1 MIKKFMV
8 KQFQFFL
15 LLTTLLTSS
24 LSYGATYNLELESD
38 FKQLCT
44 YNGGGQAPISING
57 SEWAREYRCHGI
69 FSSRNNTINLYDNSV
84 VKADQTFN
92 ITNTEFKPVVSSS
105 GNEGTTTLSGAG
117 GGESSLSEVT
127 LPGSILG
134 AGTLSLS
141 NSSIHGNVDASYGIT
156 IIATSIGSDVSGGG
170 SFDLSNGSSIGGDVQ
185 IVDGATVENS
195 SVTGDIKAQSLAL
208 TDASVGGNTNVEFA
222 LFADNSSITGYAEA
236 QSINLTNDSSIGGY
250 AKAASTDSIMIDNS
264 SIVGDASA
272 QKINATNAFI
282 GGNADTV
289 YELDLTDST
298 VQGNVTSI
306 NSNIDL
312 SGNTIIMGDATA
324 STPDNGWAIINF
336 NDNSIVHGTC
346 LHRTYPVDAC
356 DSTEPPINQ
365 NPQFEFG
372 TLTKDS
378 CRIIESGTNDDADRQ
393 RVSCTLEF
401 DKTYT
406 TVPLVFVM
414 PTIDASLS
422 VLSARTTELPSTASV
437 IGTSLTSATVVQE
450 IAPSAKRNTSNTTYL
465 DAPMLSDEDLNSL
478 NIDYFVIQE
487 GVISLGSGKGRIVAG
502 LVETN
507 TAASQI
513 SNERSNADIVNFEN
527 YGLSSFSNTP
537 GVLVQPQTKNNSSA
551 WFTGM
556 ARGVNT
562 ERFYLA
568 LEKSEVINN
577 NDISEPEKVAFVAGE
592 GSGITQGARFF
603 LGSGET
609 RVTTTLNEKVIS
621 PIEIGCEESTSISEA
636 NFDAPPI
643 LIANKNSRS
652 GNNGGWVRRCH
663 VTEDEVYFIV
673 EEDMDK
679 DSERSHIAED
689 VGFFMFD
696 RPNELGIC
704 DGFNNKSPVQTW
716 IRTDGTIGAFE
727 AYNSSRVIGSFKDG
741 NRRYL
746 GFDDDGMTDGTSW
759 STGGA
764 CDGLECS
771 GLEDLMV
778 PKELLED
785 MPDNLTVSVNVNA
798 GDTLT
803 LPLTDSDGQ
812 PIYEYQTL
820 NVGGIVT
827 IEAGKY
833 KIGSINVWED
843 GEVQVKSGDSVTIFT
858 NKFQLNNRAFFGVP
872 IDSRGVDKPTL
883 DADTYMRVNVL
894 ESNSNSVN
902 INSNSS
908 TKPSTFV
915 GLLYSEQPVRIS
927 NGARI
932 YGGVAAE
939 SVHMSGQS
947 LISAATSCMLPSD
960 DYEIEI
966 SPATDLALMCG
977 DDSPQ
982 FTINTSNNGVGE
994 SLGVTVSITPDADE
1008 FDVSVLQGQDSAT
1021 YPNYV
1026 SNDDGEL
1033 TLKVVAKNTAN
1044 IDFDTGYKL
1053 TATLVD
1059 DAGKEVESQFKFVPF
1074 KFSLVDGDS
1083 PTNRLDV
1090 IAGQATPTVTK
1101 VLACDLG
1108 DSIVVAENYVGE
1120 AEKQVTITHELDNSW
1135 SGSDGAL
1142 TYLPEF
1148 ESGSA
1153 TTDLTISESGL
1164 FNVTLKDSSF
1174 DCTGFAGCPED
1185 GSYDLEGSFSIY
1197 SRPWQFAICTDNN
1210 SDGNSSSG
1218 AAFVAAG
1225 EEFDVFAKPIR
1236 FTNDASQLCNNNLV
1250 TQNYLISSGAV
1261 GANHTLD
1268 TPSNGDVV
1276 LGRLEPTSQ
1285 LIQSSSDIVSSDNG
1299 YKFKSLKYS
1308 EVGSINFEV
1317 TENSNSFYGKILGG
1331 FSGNKNI
1338 GRFYPDYLT
1347 LISNSWNYSSGH
1359 DSFAYMAQGISF
1371 NFIVEARNRDNE
1383 PVTNYGLFAD
1393 SLKASI
1399 KHVAIDEDSSVL
1411 NTRVWLS
1418 GGKDADHISW
1428 GEDDWS
1434 SARLTIENFD
1444 YEFLRLASEDGP
1456 YDNTNSE
1463 FGVWVS
1469 DKVDGVDLQFLDL
1482 DNTNTDY
1489 TNGTKFSFQPDFRY
1503 GRMSLKDVGGNQGRK
1518 IQVPLE
1524 VQYWS
1529 GSKFEINSDD
1539 SGSQFNGSDYCVTKI
1554 WDDAEPT
1561 DAKLTSDIDDD
1572 GNDDTVSVLN
1582 GISSNLIAKQE
1593 TSRREQVRLFL
1604 RQGSSPSGATC
1615 FGSEGGQPWLQYN
1628 WRGLGD
1634 EDPSTVVTFGI
1645 YRGNDRVIY
1654 RGESGLTGQ

>member
-1 MIKKFMV
+1 MVVGESKNLGLKLRIGLLVILFFM
-8 KQFQFFL
+8 
-15 LLTTLLTSS
+15 TSS
-24 LSYGATYNLELESD
+24 AYSIPYDLNNSD
-38 FKQLCT
+38 DFGQLCT
-44 YNGGGQAPISING
+44 GNHSTSNNPRVYLCEGQFKADNAVVSLDGGSVINAYSGYDIKSTTIEPTSGYVELQSNNWGGDTNLDSVVLKGSIYVPYAISIKNSNIEKYVKNTTYHNISIYSSVIGEYVDAGTTITIDG
-57 SEWAREYRCHGI
+57 SDVIGYV
-69 FSSRNNTINLYDNSV
+69 SNRNNNDISVLNDSEIGGYIDGGTTITIDDSEV
-84 VKADQTFN
+84 
-92 ITNTEFKPVVSSS
+92 S
-105 GNEGTTTLSGAG
+105 GNVVNRSDNNIYVLNDSEIGGYIDGGTTITIDD
-117 GGESSLSEVT
+117 SEVT
-127 LPGSILG
+127 
-134 AGTLSLS
+134 
-141 NSSIHGNVDASYGIT
+141 GNVINR
-156 IIATSIGSDVSGGG
+156 
-170 SFDLSNGSSIGGDVQ
+170 SNNEIFVLNDSEIGGDVAAQ
-185 IVDGATVENS
+185 GKLNIFDSEIDGNIS
-195 SVTGDIKAQSLAL
+195 SANHNIEL
-208 TDASVGGNTNVEFA
+208 
-222 LFADNSSITGYAEA
+222 DNGAEVH
-236 QSINLTNDSSIGGY
+236 G
-250 AKAASTDSIMIDNS
+250 
-264 SIVGDASA
+264 
-272 QKINATNAFI
+272 NATAANNNWA
-282 GGNADTV
+282 
-289 YELDLTDST
+289 
-298 VQGNVTSI
+298 
-306 NSNIDL
+306 
-312 SGNTIIMGDATA
+312 TIH
-324 STPDNGWAIINF
+324 F
-336 NDNSIVHGTC
+336 NDYDDSDRSVVHGTC
-346 LHRTYPVDAC
+346 LYRTEPEDAC
-356 DSTEPPINQ
+356 GAIEPPINQ

-746 GFDDDGMTDGTSW
+746 GFDDDWMTDGTNW

-764 CDGLECS
+764 CDGLECG

-858 NKFQLNNRAFFGVP
+858 NKLQLNNRAFFGVP
-872 IDSRGVDKPTL
+872 IDSRVVDKPTL
-883 DADTYMRVNVL
+883 EADTYLRVNVL

-927 NGARI
+927 NDSRI

-982 FTINTSNNGVGE
+982 FTINTSNNGVAE

-1008 FDVSVLQGQDSAT
+1008 FDFSVLQGSGT
-1021 YPNYV
+1021 YPNYL
-1026 SNDDGEL
+1026 SNDNGEL
-1033 TLKVVAKNTAN
+1033 TLKVIAQDTVK

-1059 DAGKEVESQFKFVPF
+1059 DSEKEVESQFKFVPF

-1135 SGSDGAL
+1135 NGSDGTL

-1148 ESGSA
+1148 KKGSA
-1153 TTDLTISESGL
+1153 ATDLTISESGL

-1174 DCTGFAGCPED
+1174 DCTGFAGCPDD

-1236 FTNDASQLCNNNLV
+1236 FTNDANQLCNNNLV

-1268 TPSNGDVV
+1268 TPSNGDAV
-1276 LGRLEPTSQ
+1276 LGSLEPSSQ
-1285 LIQSSSDIVSSDNG
+1285 LTQSSSDIVSSDNG
-1299 YKFKSLKYS
+1299 YKFKNLKYS
-1308 EVGSINFEV
+1308 EVGSINFKV

-1331 FSGNKNI
+1331 LSGNKNI

-1347 LISNSWNYSSGH
+1347 LISNRWNYSSGH
-1359 DSFAYMAQGISF
+1359 DNFAYMAQGISF

-1383 PVTNYGLFAD
+1383 PVTNYGLFAG

-1399 KHVAIDEDSSVL
+1399 KHVAIEEDGTVL

-1615 FGSEGGQPWLQYN
+1615 FGSEGAQPWLQYN

>member
-1 MIKKFMV
+1 MIKHFSV
-8 KQFQFFL
+8 L
-15 LLTTLLTSS
+15 L
-24 LSYGATYNLELESD
+24 
-38 FKQLCT
+38 
-44 YNGGGQAPISING
+44 
-57 SEWAREYRCHGI
+57 
-69 FSSRNNTINLYDNSV
+69 V
-84 VKADQTFN
+84 
-92 ITNTEFKPVVSSS
+92 
-105 GNEGTTTLSGAG
+105 
-117 GGESSLSEVT
+117 
-127 LPGSILG
+127 
-134 AGTLSLS
+134 
-141 NSSIHGNVDASYGIT
+141 
-156 IIATSIGSDVSGGG
+156 
-170 SFDLSNGSSIGGDVQ
+170 
-185 IVDGATVENS
+185 
-195 SVTGDIKAQSLAL
+195 
-208 TDASVGGNTNVEFA
+208 A
-222 LFADNSSITGYAEA
+222 LFLSP
-236 QSINLTNDSSIGGY
+236 L
-250 AKAASTDSIMIDNS
+250 
-264 SIVGDASA
+264 
-272 QKINATNAFI
+272 
-282 GGNADTV
+282 
-289 YELDLTDST
+289 
-298 VQGNVTSI
+298 VQANV
-306 NSNIDL
+306 
-312 SGNTIIMGDATA
+312 NT
-324 STPDNGWAIINF
+324 
-336 NDNSIVHGTC
+336 
-346 LHRTYPVDAC
+346 
-356 DSTEPPINQ
+356 

-372 TLTKDS
+372 TVPADKCDISGPTVECVIEFENTYDS
-378 CRIIESGTNDDADRQ
+378 A
-393 RVSCTLEF
+393 
-401 DKTYT
+401 
-406 TVPLVFVM
+406 PLVFVM
-414 PTIDASLS
+414 STVNASRS
-422 VLSARTTELPSTASV
+422 NFDSKTTEYPSDLRVWSVSSSQATIKQLLPPHDAACVRLKQNNNGQWRCST
-437 IGTSLTSATVVQE
+437 
-450 IAPSAKRNTSNTTYL
+450 NTNDPLVEYV
-465 DAPMLSDEDLNSL
+465 DAPME
-478 NIDYFVIQE
+478 NIDYLVIE
-487 GVISLGSGKGRIVAG
+487 PGVLEFDSGAKLVAG
-502 LVETN
+502 TIDYN
-507 TAASQI
+507 RTY
-513 SNERSNADIVNFEN
+513 SNAGGGANNSKSVQFSDF
-527 YGLSSFSNTP
+527 GLSSNFSSSP
-537 GVLVQPQTKNNSSA
+537 GVLVQIQSLSNMQGSA
-551 WFTGM
+551 PVWLTPI
-556 ARGVNT
+556 
-562 ERFYLA
+562 A
-568 LEKSEVINN
+568 LNPTTSTFNLVLDRSEVSSNAQLASN
-577 NDISEPEKVAFVAGE
+577 EQVAFVAGLGE
-592 GSGITQGARFF
+592 GFINGQKFWLGQGSTSNTLNIDDRVIKPITEGCQLVQNFSASGFSGIPTLLASKR
-603 LGSGET
+603 T
-609 RVTTTLNEKVIS
+609 RN
-621 PIEIGCEESTSISEA
+621 
-636 NFDAPPI
+636 
-643 LIANKNSRS
+643 
-652 GNNGGWVRRCH
+652 GNNGGWLRRCS
-663 VTEDEVYFIV
+663 VSTTGVALIN
-673 EEDMDK
+673 EEDMARDDERAHVVEPYSYFLFDK
-679 DSERSHIAED
+679 PPTSE
-689 VGFFMFD
+689 
-696 RPNELGIC
+696 IC
-704 DGFNNKSPVQTW
+704 QLFPSPVQTW
-716 IRTDGTIGAFE
+716 QGNSNAEIAFWTNNGHSSIEGAPLSGGKRYIGFE
-727 AYNSSRVIGSFKDG
+727 QSDINE
-741 NRRYL
+741 
-746 GFDDDGMTDGTSW
+746 W
-759 STGGA
+759 STVDTA
-764 CDGLECS
+764 CDNTECFGDAGLLVNKQELESFQAPDS
-771 GLEDLMV
+771 GLENISVWDDDIEFSNNESIG
-778 PKELLED
+778 K
-785 MPDNLTVSVNVNA
+785 LTLGNGSVTFYSGTYWIESVNVNNK
-798 GDTLT
+798 GRIII
-803 LPLTDSDGQ
+803 PDGQ
-812 PIYEYQTL
+812 KVILHFKALSLTNSAFLGEEGSGQLIALVHDLEGSNVDFNSDSEFKGLIY
-820 NVGGIVT
+820 
-827 IEAGKY
+827 
-833 KIGSINVWED
+833 S
-843 GEVQVKSGDSVTIFT
+843 EVQVALSNQATVYGAVTAKSIT
-858 NKFQLNNRAFFGVP
+858 
-872 IDSRGVDKPTL
+872 
-883 DADTYMRVNVL
+883 M
-894 ESNSNSVN
+894 
-902 INSNSS
+902 
-908 TKPSTFV
+908 
-915 GLLYSEQPVRIS
+915 
-927 NGARI
+927 NGTARI
-932 YGGVAAE
+932 
-939 SVHMSGQS
+939 
-947 LISAATSCMLPSD
+947 IATDNHCFQPSD

-982 FTINTSNNGVGE
+982 FTINTSNNGVAE

-1008 FDVSVLQGQDSAT
+1008 FDFSVLQGSGT
-1021 YPNYV
+1021 YPNYL
-1026 SNDDGEL
+1026 SNDNGEL
-1033 TLKVVAKNTAN
+1033 TLKVIAQDTVK

-1059 DAGKEVESQFKFVPF
+1059 DSEKEVESQFKFVPF

-1135 SGSDGAL
+1135 NGSDGTL

-1148 ESGSA
+1148 KKGSA
-1153 TTDLTISESGL
+1153 ATDLTISESGL
-1164 FNVTLKDSSF
+1164 FNITLKDSSF
-1174 DCTGFAGCPED
+1174 DCTGFAGCPDD

-1236 FTNDASQLCNNNLV
+1236 FTNDANQLCNNNLV

-1268 TPSNGDVV
+1268 TPSNGDAV
-1276 LGRLEPTSQ
+1276 LGSLEPSSQ
-1285 LIQSSSDIVSSDNG
+1285 LTQSSSDIVSSDNG

-1308 EVGSINFEV
+1308 EVGSINFKV

-1331 FSGNKNI
+1331 LSGNKNI

-1347 LISNSWNYSSGH
+1347 LISNRWNYSSGH
-1359 DSFAYMAQGISF
+1359 DNFAYMAQGISF

-1383 PVTNYGLFAD
+1383 PVTNYGLFAG

-1399 KHVAIDEDSSVL
+1399 KHVAIEEDGTVL

-1615 FGSEGGQPWLQYN
+1615 FGSEGAQPWLQYN